1 MIKTVT
7 SEMLDHWQ
15 SWIGKTEKRSEILC
29 PEVLRRFA
37 AATGADLDVEKNLP
51 PLAHWAYFLP
61 LATRE
66 DIGWDGH
73 PKRGGFIP
81 PVTLAQRMFAAA
93 TITLSSP
100 LQLGLEATMHSV
112 ITDLKYRSGKSGE
125 LIFMEVTRTVSQKN
139 KICLTEQQTIVFK
152 QGGGSIAP
160 VEVTPRTTGADD
172 EVWTPGP
179 VDLFRFSAVAF
190 NSHRIHYDVPYATG
204 EEGYPGLVV
213 HGPFTAAK
221 LYGHA
226 ERQLAAPLKTFS
238 FRASAPLFVDQD
250 IILTRGDS
258 DGDFTALRC
267 DGTRAM
273 TATAT
278 V

>member
-1 MIKTVT
+1 
-7 SEMLDHWQ
+7 
-15 SWIGKTEKRSEILC
+15 
-29 PEVLRRFA
+29 
-37 AATGADLDVEKNLP
+37 
-51 PLAHWAYFLP
+51 
-61 LATRE
+61 
-66 DIGWDGH
+66 
-73 PKRGGFIP
+73 
-81 PVTLAQRMFAAA
+81 
-93 TITLSSP
+93 TLSSP

-125 LIFMEVTRTVSQKN
+125 LVFMEMTRTVSQRN

-152 QGGGSIAP
+152 QGGGSISP
-160 VEVTPRTTGADD
+160 IEVTPRTAGADD

-179 VDLFRFSAVAF
+179 VDLFRFSAVTS

-213 HGPFTAAK
+213 HGPFTATK
-221 LYGHA
+221 LYSHA

-238 FRASAPLFVDQD
+238 FRASAPLFAGQD

-258 DGDFTALRC
+258 DGDYTALRC